1 MTSLDMAP
9 EWKARL
15 LGGYKAFRA
24 GDYRNQKTLY
34 EKLGTK
40 GQSPKV
46 MLIACSD
53 SRVDPTDIFNAYPG
67 EMFVVRNVANIV
79 PPADE
84 NDSFHGT
91 ATAIEY
97 AVNVLAV
104 EVIVVMGHESCGGIQ
119 SCLDGMGHDPE
130 AGYVGRWVSI
140 MNGARDRVMARAPGA
155 DEVTFELE
163 LEGVRQSLGNLM
175 TYRFVRDAVE
185 SGTLSLQGAYF
196 SIIQARL
203 MMANKKGKFELVE
216 EA

>member
-1 MTSLDMAP
+1 MTSLA
-9 EWKARL
+9 WKTRL
-15 LGGYKAFRA
+15 LEGYKAFRA
-24 GDYRNQKTLY
+24 GDYTAQKKLY
-34 EKLGTK
+34 ETLGTK

-67 EMFVVRNVANIV
+67 EMFVVRNVGNIV

-91 ATAIEY
+91 ASAIEY
-97 AVNVLAV
+97 AVNVLGV
-104 EVIVVMGHESCGGIQ
+104 DVIVVMGHESFGGIQ
-119 SCLDGMGHDPE
+119 GCLEGMGHDPD

-140 MNGARDRVMARAPGA
+140 MNSARDRVLARSPSAE
-155 DEVTFELE
+155 DVSFELE

-175 TYRFVRDAVE
+175 SYPFVREAVVGG
-185 SGTLSLQGAYF
+185 SLSLQGAYF

-203 MMANKKGKFELVE
+203 MMANDKGKFELVE